1 MLKLLIGLGY
11 DKKDIESLFNWDHF
25 HVTRW
30 IPEILNMDFYR
41 ARDEYW
47 WKSRI
52 IWLFSQ
58 GYSARQM
65 RVVSKELIGRY
76 VTHDVIIRIW
86 AEEYAKYGSKLHRYL
101 FNLYGSNFRR

>member
-1 MLKLLIGLGY
+1 
-11 DKKDIESLFNWDHF
+11 
-25 HVTRW
+25 
-30 IPEILNMDFYR
+30 MDFCR

-47 WKSRI
+47 WKPSI

-65 RVVSKELIGRY
+65 RDTSKGLIGRY
-76 VTHDVIIRIW
+76 VTHDVIVRIW
-86 AEEYAKYGSKLHRYL
+86 EEEYAKYESKLHRYL